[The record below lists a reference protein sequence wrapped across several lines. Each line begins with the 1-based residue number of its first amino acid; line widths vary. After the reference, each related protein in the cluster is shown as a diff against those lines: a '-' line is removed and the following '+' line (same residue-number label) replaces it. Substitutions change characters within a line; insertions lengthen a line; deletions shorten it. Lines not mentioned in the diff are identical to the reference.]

1 MKSPMC
7 CLVLGNILYEKGG
20 LKVVNAGMF
29 VFETVI
35 GRNSSTIGS
44 FIVSSLPM
52 LTS

>member
-7 CLVLGNILYEKGG
+7 YLVLGNILYENGG
-20 LKVVNAGMF
+20 LKVANEGIF

-52 LTS
+52 LIS